1 MQNSQVLRIHAEC
14 DVWETWPWAL
24 VFSLWPRICSSHLQ
38 LYSALQLFALHMFM
52 LTCVDTSFCI
62 SKPHSQHLAS
72 GDMRCT
78 LELWLALGRRD
89 LRKRHLQ
96 TLEMHSEKLGNK
108 FLGSVYP
115 KVVLEGMLLGWEL
128 ETRYPVSLI
137 LPIICLSPLNI
148 YRQPKQDYLFH

>member
-1 MQNSQVLRIHAEC
+1 MECRIHRFLGSMQNVMRGRPGHGLWFSVFVQGSVLPTPVLFSIT
-14 DVWETWPWAL
+14 DV
-24 VFSLWPRICSSHLQ
+24 LQ
-38 LYSALQLFALHMFM
+38 MFTLHMFM

-96 TLEMHSEKLGNK
+96 TLEMSLEKLGNK

-115 KVVLEGMLLGWEL
+115 KVVLEGMLLG
-128 ETRYPVSLI
+128 
-137 LPIICLSPLNI
+137 
-148 YRQPKQDYLFH
+148 